1 MTRRAGWAEEGRAS
15 KLARGTPRRGGGAA
29 DAYERR
35 KGREVRSDVDDISRP
50 LFAIARAPPPTD
62 RPTDRPRRQ
71 RDYRAFVV
79 TRCYTREVCV
89 NPEAGEEGRGLP
101 DGHYLDG
108 FSGGGED
115 TEDFHDEEKRELG
128 EEWSLDLED

>member
-1 MTRRAGWAEEGRAS
+1 M
-15 KLARGTPRRGGGAA
+15 
-29 DAYERR
+29 
-35 KGREVRSDVDDISRP
+35 
-50 LFAIARAPPPTD
+50 
-62 RPTDRPRRQ
+62 
-71 RDYRAFVV
+71 V

-108 FSGGGED
+108 FSGED
-115 TEDFHDEEKRELG
+115 IEDCFFHDEEKR